1 MIKLFMAEKKK
12 EEIMKEMTNPI
23 EILWD
28 LLCMP
33 EEERIHTSHLYD
45 YCEEECIEGDPLNS
59 YVEKYYDKD

>member
-1 MIKLFMAEKKK
+1 MVEKKK
-12 EEIMKEMTNPI
+12 GEIIMMTKDITNPI
-23 EILWD
+23 HIMWD

-59 YVEKYYDKD
+59 YVEKYYGN